1 MNDEQWWAANAH
13 CSTGR
18 HRGNHRAGAPRPS
31 RRGTTA
37 TVPWRT
43 VCDRIPLRHSRTRQP
58 PAGST
63 LGDVTIAE
71 QPAEPGVKVYPPDE
85 ALRRAKPLP
94 PRERFVIEDVPQ
106 DDWTA
111 FREALAEA

>member
-1 MNDEQWWAANAH
+1 M
-13 CSTGR
+13 
-18 HRGNHRAGAPRPS
+18 
-31 RRGTTA
+31 
-37 TVPWRT
+37 
-43 VCDRIPLRHSRTRQP
+43 
-58 PAGST
+58 
-63 LGDVTIAE
+63 TIAE